1 MLRLAAAL
9 ILSALAFGG
18 VSSRA
23 DAQAQWPQRS
33 VKFVLPL
40 GPGAGVDIT
49 ARLLGDR
56 LAQKWGQS
64 VVVENRPGG
73 DGVVALSSFI
83 GGNDDHTLLMSPTS
97 SFTHH
102 PWTHDKMPYDAGELV
117 PIVRMTNT
125 LVAVVVPASSP
136 ISSLKELIAEAK
148 ANPGK
153 LNWATITGFFDFM
166 FEGFQKQ
173 EGVAIA

>member
-1 MLRLAAAL
+1 MLRFAAAVL
-9 ILSALAFGG
+9 LSALAFSGPHQ
-18 VSSRA
+18 A
-23 DAQAQWPQRS
+23 NAQGAWPQRP
-33 VKFVLPL
+33 VKFVIPL
-40 GPGAGVDIT
+40 GPVAGVDIT
-49 ARLLGDR
+49 ARLLSDR
-56 LAQKWGQS
+56 LAQKWGQG

-73 DGVVALSSFI
+73 DGVVALSSFV

-102 PWTHDKMPYDAGELV
+102 PWMHDKMPYDAKELV

-136 ISSLKELIAEAK
+136 YTSLKELIADAK

-153 LNWATITGFFDFM
+153 LNWA
-166 FEGFQKQ
+166 
-173 EGVAIA
+173 